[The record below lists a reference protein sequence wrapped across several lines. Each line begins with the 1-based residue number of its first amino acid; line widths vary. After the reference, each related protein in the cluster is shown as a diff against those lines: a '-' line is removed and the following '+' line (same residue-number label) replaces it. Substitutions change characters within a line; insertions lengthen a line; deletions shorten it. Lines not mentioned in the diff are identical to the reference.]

1 MACSFSA
8 SRDPSRLVGRLSS
21 QARYSSCKAT
31 NVATAAAQ
39 RCGRGSG
46 RRCGAGGNGPSTRRR
61 ARPRAWRWAGVI
73 GRAPMRGL
81 GRDLTPVGKRDCHV
95 CQLKHRQSVGWPTGR
110 SASRRALRAP
120 APSAAAALTRSARPA
135 FGPPCRRPP
144 VPTALGGCG
153 AQAAVLRAC
162 FQGCSSRSMAL
173 RVTSILRIRATVAV
187 LAVLPAA
194 MRRR

>member
-1 MACSFSA
+1 MTCSFSA
-8 SRDPSRLVGRLSS
+8 NREPSRLSGRLSS
-21 QARYSSCKAT
+21 QARYSSCKPI

-46 RRCGAGGNGPSTRRR
+46 RGCGAGVDGQSTRRQ
-61 ARPRAWRWAGVI
+61 ARRRAWRWAGVI

-81 GRDLTPVGKRDCHV
+81 GIDLTPVGKGDCHV
-95 CQLKHRQSVGWPTGR
+95 WQLKRGRSVGWPPGR

-120 APSAAAALTRSARPA
+120 APSAAAALTRPARPA
-135 FGPPCRRPP
+135 SGQPCRRHP
-144 VPTALGGCG
+144 VPTAHGGCP

-162 FQGCSSRSMAL
+162 FQGSASRSMAL

>member
-1 MACSFSA
+1 MSCSFSA
-8 SRDPSRLVGRLSS
+8 SREPSRLAGRLSS
-21 QARYSSCKAT
+21 QARYSSCKAI

-46 RRCGAGGNGPSTRRR
+46 RRCGAGGNGQSTRSRARRR
-61 ARPRAWRWAGVI
+61 AWRCAGVI

-81 GRDLTPVGKRDCHV
+81 GIDLTLMGKRDCHV
-95 CQLKHRQSVGWPTGR
+95 CQLKRRRSVGWPTGQP
-110 SASRRALRAP
+110 ASRRALRAP
-120 APSAAAALTRSARPA
+120 APSAAAALTRADRPA
-135 FGPPCRRPP
+135 SAQPCRRHLL
-144 VPTALGGCG
+144 PTALGGCG

-162 FQGCSSRSMAL
+162 FQGCPSRSMAL